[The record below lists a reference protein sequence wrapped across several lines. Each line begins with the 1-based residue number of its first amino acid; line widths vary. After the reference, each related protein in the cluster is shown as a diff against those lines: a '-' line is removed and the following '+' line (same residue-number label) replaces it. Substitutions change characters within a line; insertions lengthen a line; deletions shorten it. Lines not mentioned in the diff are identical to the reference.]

1 MIVSV
6 LGPRVCDLWGNNFEK
21 KEWVK
26 LRQVIKQQI
35 KELGCNELLTS
46 AKYGIEM
53 FTAEDIIEL
62 KNEGNRI
69 KLTLVVP
76 CLGYGSVWTSDI
88 RDRYKEIRECA
99 DWVTLLYNVQCCK
112 WIEAERERYLI
123 EHSDVLLFVV
133 GNTEYSDMHDSIMQ
147 ARKLEKCVIRIKASD
162 IEASVSKVRC

>member
-1 MIVSV
+1 MVVSI
-6 LGPRVCDLWGNNFEK
+6 LGPKVCDLWGSNFEK

-53 FTAEDIIEL
+53 LVAEDTLNL

-69 KLTLVVP
+69 KLSLVVP
-76 CLGYGSVWTSDI
+76 CLSYGSVWTSDI
-88 RDRYKEIRECA
+88 RDKYKEIRECA
-99 DWVTLLYNVQCCK
+99 DCVTLLYNVQCGK
-112 WIEAERERYLI
+112 WIEVERKRYLI

-133 GNTEYSDMHDSIMQ
+133 GDTECSDMHDLIRQ
-147 ARKLEKCVIRIKASD
+147 ARRLEKCVIRIKASD
-162 IEASVSKVRC
+162 IEASVDK